1 VLRHLPLVRH
11 IAARV
16 LPKGRVEM
24 DDLVSAGTIALIEA
38 ADRYDPERRVSF
50 ATFAYPRIR
59 GAIIDELPRLVE
71 SGADRYGPP
80 SPLSLQAPLATDAGR
95 RASWI
100 DVAVDHS
107 VPDPQRRA
115 ELSELLHAIRELPR
129 RERELL
135 ALAVAGSSIGEL
147 ARLSGCSE
155 ARISQVLTRA
165 RFRLEERTA
174 A

>member
-1 VLRHLPLVRH
+1 MLRHLPLVRH

-16 LPKGRVEM
+16 LPKGRADL

-38 ADRYDPERRVSF
+38 ADRYDPKRRVSF

-59 GAIIDELPRLVE
+59 GAIIDELPKLVE
-71 SGADRYGPP
+71 SGTARDGRAT
-80 SPLSLQAPLATDAGR
+80 PLSLQAPVATDAGR
-95 RASWI
+95 AASWV
-100 DVAVDHS
+100 DVTVDRS
-107 VPDPQRRA
+107 MPEPQRSA
-115 ELSELLHAIRELPR
+115 ELSELLHAIHELPE

-135 ALAVAGSSIGEL
+135 ALAVAGSSLGEI
-147 ARLSGCSE
+147 ARMSGCSE

-174 A
+174 P

>member
-1 VLRHLPLVRH
+1 
-11 IAARV
+11 
-16 LPKGRVEM
+16 M
-24 DDLVSAGTIALIEA
+24 DDLVSVGTIALIEA
-38 ADRYDPERRVSF
+38 ADRYDPGRRVSF

-59 GAIIDELPRLVE
+59 GAMIDELPRLVE
-71 SGADRYGPP
+71 SGLARHGRT
-80 SPLSLQAPLATDAGR
+80 SPLSLQAPLATDAAHA
-95 RASWI
+95 ASWI

-107 VPDPQRRA
+107 MPEPQRSA

-135 ALAVAGSSIGEL
+135 ALAVAGNSIGEI
-147 ARLSGCSE
+147 AQLSGCSE

>member
-1 VLRHLPLVRH
+1 
-11 IAARV
+11 V
-16 LPKGRVEM
+16 LPKGQVDM
-24 DDLVSAGTIALIEA
+24 DDLVSAGTIALLEA

-59 GAIIDELPRLVE
+59 GAIIDELPKLVD
-71 SGADRYGPP
+71 SGAARHGRTG
-80 SPLSLQAPLATDAGR
+80 PLSLHAPLATDAGR
-95 RASWI
+95 AASWI
-100 DVAVDHS
+100 EVTVDHS
-107 VPDPQRRA
+107 MPEPQRSA

-135 ALAVAGSSIGEL
+135 AMAVAGSSIGEI
-147 ARLSGCSE
+147 ARLAGCSE